1 MLAKI
6 KAKLS
11 KGKLRLYRFL
21 VKRIP
26 VIVTILAGLAA
37 LGQTSTIDTSS
48 MTQMLQALLPLIMA
62 LVSIAI
68 PVMFIK
74 YFLKMIKEL
83 LSGFGS

>member
-21 VKRIP
+21 VKRRP
-26 VIVTILAGLAA
+26 EIVTILAGLAA
-37 LGQTSTIDTSS
+37 LGQTSTTDTSS